1 MEMLFEEETCAVSK
15 ETIEEL
21 KTVLSVLLNKGT
33 SIKDCVGFIYG
44 LFQDYQLSEDQEVEL
59 YMFVDPD
66 ELWNS
71 PSEYWFEQEDKNP
84 LIDYLNGKES

>member
-1 MEMLFEEETCAVSK
+1 MEMFIEDETCAVSK
-15 ETIEEL
+15 GTIEEL
-21 KTVLSVLLNKGT
+21 KMILSDLLNRGT

-71 PSEYWFEQEDKNP
+71 PCEYWLEQEDRNP
-84 LIDYLNGKES
+84 LIDYLNGKEN